1 MKLDDVAR
9 RARVSTATVSRVL
22 NNADGVRPATRAR
35 VLRAVEELN
44 YTPNLNARSLA
55 GGQPTSL
62 GVVVS
67 NIANPFFLDI
77 FCSIEARARQRGYD
91 LIVANTDYSSERL
104 ASAVTTIVGR
114 RVAGLALVVSETVPP
129 VVATLAARLPIVLYD
144 GGGHRL
150 PHVT

>member
-1 MKLDDVAR
+1 MKLEDVAK

-22 NNADGVRPATRAR
+22 NNADRVRASTRAR

-44 YTPNLNARSLA
+44 YTPDLNARSLA
-55 GGQPTSL
+55 GAQPRSL
-62 GVVVS
+62 GVIVS

-77 FCSIEARARQRGYD
+77 FRSMEDVARQRGYD

-104 ASAVTTIVGR
+104 ASSVTTILGR

-129 VVATLAARLPIVLYD
+129 MVTRLAGKLPVVLYD
-144 GGGHRL
+144 GGG
-150 PHVT
+150 